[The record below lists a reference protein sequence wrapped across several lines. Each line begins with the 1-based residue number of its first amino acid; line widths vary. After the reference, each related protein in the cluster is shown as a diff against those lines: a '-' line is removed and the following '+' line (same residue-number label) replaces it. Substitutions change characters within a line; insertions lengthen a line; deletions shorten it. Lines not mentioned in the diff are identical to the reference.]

1 MMRINFKQFRLGL
14 TLVLLSSVLIGC
26 STQASTKYW
35 GLTNAPDGEV
45 MHYITGSEPESLDP
59 QIVTGQPEARLLI
72 GLFDRLVEYH
82 PKTLDPIPSLATHW
96 EQNTDGTVYTFYL
109 RQNAKFSNGEPI
121 KAEDMAWSFRRSL
134 SPELASRYAFLG
146 YDIKYGEAYNAGR
159 FFVKDK
165 DGNFLLA
172 KDFQKQPPTAP
183 PANQPAAPPS
193 TAEPVKTE
201 TPAAQTIE
209 TTAAPEKPQTEFE
222 KYINSPERLTV
233 PEKKEEQEKL
243 FKDNPKIASA
253 IEGKELVPLK
263 GEDIGVEVV
272 DEYTIRLT
280 LKQSAPYFVGVLTH
294 QLFSALHRP
303 TIEKHG
309 DNWIKPGNIVS
320 SGSHRLESWKPY
332 DELVIVKE
340 PNYWDA
346 ANVTLEK
353 IVFYPM
359 DEQTT
364 MMNIYKSGRVDALYN
379 RTVPAAWN
387 EHIRQFKHEYLLH
400 PEKAVEYYTFSV
412 NKPPVD
418 KLPVRRAFSLSIDR
432 DALEKF
438 RKIVKKTADFTPVG
452 IFPKYEEAREKTYAR
467 LIKENNIPQ
476 EEWDKRTFNP
486 QKACDL
492 MKEAGYSITPR
503 ENGRCT
509 VTNFPVEQISLTYNT
524 AESNKQVA
532 EFVQAQWRQ
541 NLGITVPLNNMEWR
555 TYLDYRSRIE
565 YTGMARAGWVGDFG
579 DPHTFLSQ
587 FYSQTNDSATGW
599 WNATFDKLLDEAN
612 QTADP
617 MARLEKMAEAE
628 FFMLQ
633 DQPVI
638 PLSTSGTN
646 WMKKPYVKGM
656 YPNAGTMHPWK
667 FVYIERD
674 PNKWD
679 ENVENIMKMS
689 DPRVDS
695 HVSAIMKTQQ
705 DFEQSKKSAA
715 GE

>member
-14 TLVLLSSVLIGC
+14 ALVVLSSILIGC

-35 GLTNAPDGEV
+35 GLTNAPDENA

-96 EQNTDGTVYTFYL
+96 EENPDGTVYTFYL
-109 RQNAKFSNGEPI
+109 RQNAKFSNGDPI
-121 KAEDMAWSFRRSL
+121 KAEDLAWSFRRSL
-134 SPELASRYAFLG
+134 SPELASRYAFLA
-146 YDIKYGEAYNAGR
+146 YDIKYGEAYNSGR

-165 DGNFLLA
+165 DGSFLLV
-172 KDFQKQPPTAP
+172 KDFEKPKPTIANPETTAP
-183 PANQPAAPPS
+183 PADS
-193 TAEPVKTE
+193 SSSSTE
-201 TPAAQTIE
+201 TPAENAS
-209 TTAAPEKPQTEFE
+209 PKTEFE
-222 KYINSPERLTV
+222 KFITSPERVTV
-233 PEKKEEQEKL
+233 PEKKEDQEKL
-243 FKDNPKIASA
+243 FKDNPKLKAA

-272 DEYTIRLT
+272 GDYVLRIT
-280 LKQSAPYFVGVLTH
+280 LKQTAPYFVGVLTH

-309 DNWIKPGNIVS
+309 DSWIKPENIVT
-320 SGSHRLESWKPY
+320 SGSHKLSLWKPY
-332 DELVIVKE
+332 DELVIVKD

-346 ANVTLEK
+346 ENVK
-353 IVFYPM
+353 IQSVTFYPM

-379 RTVPAAWN
+379 KTVPAAWN
-387 EHIRQFKHEYLLH
+387 DHIRQFKHEYLLH
-400 PEKAVEYYTFSV
+400 PEKAIEYYTFSV
-412 NKPPVD
+412 QKPPVD
-418 KLPVRRAFSLSIDR
+418 KLSVRRAFSLSIDR

-438 RKIVKKTADFTPVG
+438 RKIAKKTAEFTPVG
-452 IFPKYEEAREKTYAR
+452 IFPKYEEAKARVFPR
-467 LIKENNIPQ
+467 LIKENNISP
-476 EEWDKRTFNP
+476 EEWEKRTFNP

-492 MKEAGYSITPR
+492 MKEAGYTVTPG

-509 VTNFPVEQISLTYNT
+509 VTNFPADDITLSYNT

-541 NLGITVPLNNMEWR
+541 NLGITVPLKNMEWR
-555 TYLDYRSRIE
+555 TYLDYRSKIE
-565 YTGMARAGWVGDFG
+565 YTGVARAGWVGDFT
-579 DPHTFLSQ
+579 DPQTFLSQ
-587 FYSQTNDSATGW
+587 FYSQNNDSSTGW
-599 WNATFDKLLDEAN
+599 WNPTFDRMLDEAN
-612 QTADP
+612 QTRDP
-617 MARLEKMAEAE
+617 MKRLEKMAEAE
-628 FFMLQ
+628 FFMLM

-656 YPNAGTMHPWK
+656 YPNPGTMHPWK

-674 PNKWD
+674 PAKWD
-679 ENVENIMKMS
+679 ENVENIMKVS
-689 DPRVDS
+689 DPQVDA
-695 HVSAIMKTQQ
+695 HIEALIKTQQ